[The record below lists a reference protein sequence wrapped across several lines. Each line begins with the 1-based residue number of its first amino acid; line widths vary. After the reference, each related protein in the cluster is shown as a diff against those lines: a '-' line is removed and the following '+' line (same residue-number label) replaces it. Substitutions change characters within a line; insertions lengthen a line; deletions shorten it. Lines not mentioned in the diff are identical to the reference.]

1 LGSLRVGEEDDDGG
15 IQIPDGWSVDY
26 WLGRPVWAGMCRWSD
41 LCDGTLSMI
50 DLMDM
55 HRSLN
60 LKEWLERKSYEQ
72 AEGKG

>member
-1 LGSLRVGEEDDDGG
+1 
-15 IQIPDGWSVDY
+15 
-26 WLGRPVWAGMCRWSD
+26 
-41 LCDGTLSMI
+41 MI